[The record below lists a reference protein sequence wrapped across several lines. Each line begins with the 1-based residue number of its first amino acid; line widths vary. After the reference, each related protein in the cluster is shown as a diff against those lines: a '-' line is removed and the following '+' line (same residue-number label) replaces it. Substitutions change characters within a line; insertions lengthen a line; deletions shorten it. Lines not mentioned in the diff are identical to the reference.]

1 MRSLDKLFNLLD
13 PSGDNTKHYHEK
25 LDKLSDKK
33 FDEWIDWLSEDQ
45 NNFYWEFIE
54 YKRPAKLENIK
65 KAAEAFNI
73 PLYERVAVPYL
84 NGTKENVIV
93 TPDPVPVG
101 WIHVKRLPQT
111 IHHKNTGSTSIT
123 KRNAKTGQVTGED
136 KNGRITDV
144 ETYAMTA
151 YGTEK
156 TLKEL
161 LGFRADNEAAK
172 NQAYS
177 RLMNEG
183 VVYLDELESYPEDR
197 VAINTLD
204 VYYTSAGMKTNIISG
219 SKLISSPRENKK
231 R

>member
-1 MRSLDKLFNLLD
+1 MPNYLALSKE
-13 PSGDNTKHYHEK
+13 TEEK
-25 LDKLSDKK
+25 INVYADD
-33 FDEWIDWLSEDQ
+33 
-45 NNFYWEFIE
+45 FYISQIITN
-54 YKRPAKLENIK
+54 YLTNAIK
-65 KAAEAFNI
+65 N
-73 PLYERVAVPYL
+73 
-84 NGTKENVIV
+84 
-93 TPDPVPVG
+93 
-101 WIHVKRLPQT
+101 
-111 IHHKNTGSTSIT
+111 
-123 KRNAKTGQVTGED
+123 
-136 KNGRITDV
+136 
-144 ETYAMTA
+144 A
-151 YGTEK
+151 YGAEK